1 MLSYSMESLIE
12 SMVPLTLNL
21 ANRAIVTAYAGI
33 TGYGCQPTCYQ
44 GQALETRCFVSFDV

>member
-1 MLSYSMESLIE
+1 MESLIE